1 MSRPSSSLIAI
12 ALLLFSMALVASLAA
27 EKAAAADRDVYF
39 VKDLPPSVRAI
50 AADFLRHGEYFERFA
65 NGGTNLAALLDG
77 EVHWARADIDDD
89 GVDEI
94 FLSIRDGWC
103 GSAGCETIIFKK
115 FTTGWQPIC
124 EMYAG
129 DVNFTM
135 LDKKDGRYHE
145 LVLSKPVVGPPVYLK
160 WIGDKC
166 WVDDLTEQK
175 LETEDWL
182 EVRKK
187 ISEKSR

>member
-1 MSRPSSSLIAI
+1 MSRSSSSPIAI

-27 EKAAAADRDVYF
+27 ARAAAADRDVYF
-39 VKDLPPSVRAI
+39 MKHLPPSVRAI
-50 AADFLRHGEYFERFA
+50 AADFLRHGEYAERFA

-77 EVHWARADIDDD
+77 EVYWARADIDGD

-115 FTTGWQPIC
+115 FGTGWQPIC
-124 EMYAG
+124 EMYAE
-129 DVNFTM
+129 DVSFTM

-145 LVLSKPVVGPPVYLK
+145 LILRKPVVGPPVYLK
-160 WIGDKC
+160 WIGDRC
-166 WVDDLTEQK
+166 WVDDPTERR
-175 LETEDWL
+175 LETEDRL
-182 EVRKK
+182 EV
-187 ISEKSR
+187 EKEIRGKGR